1 MRTETELIKKIQT
14 LRGVKPGKDWVL
26 LTKKQI
32 LDEEFSP
39 EVSPKSLPFLGLF
52 RYRYALVSLLVLL
65 ALGGGTF
72 AFAQRALPGDLLY
85 TLKRVVEKTRLS
97 LVSEEERPNLQLEYA
112 NQRLASLVEVVEANR
127 VRKLAPIIEEYQANA
142 SEAAK
147 GLNKVK
153 NVDVREIVQKT
164 KEIEE
169 NKQKIEALGVI
180 VGETEELD
188 RALARV
194 VENLIEDLEKGSL
207 SEDQKE
213 LLEAAKEDYQ
223 AGNYPQALE
232 RILLLSYPQE
242 R

>member
-1 MRTETELIKKIQT
+1 MRTETELIKKIQI
-14 LRGVKPGKDWVL
+14 LKGVKPRKDWVL

-39 EVSPKSLPFLGLF
+39 EINPKSLPFLGLF
-52 RYRYALVSLLVLL
+52 RYKYALVSLLVILV
-65 ALGGGTF
+65 LGGGTF

-112 NQRLASLVEVVEANR
+112 NQRLTNLVEVVEANQ
-127 VRKLAPIIEEYQANA
+127 VRKLAPIIEEYQANI

-147 GLNKVK
+147 SLTKVRK
-153 NVDVREIVQKT
+153 VDVKEIVQT
-164 KEIEE
+164 TREIEE
-169 NKQKIEALGVI
+169 NKKKIEALGVI

-188 RALARV
+188 RALAHI

-207 SEDQKE
+207 FGSQEE
-213 LLEAAKEDYQ
+213 ILEAAKKDYQ
-223 AGNYPQALE
+223 EGNYSQALE
-232 RILLLSYPQE
+232 ILLLSYPQE